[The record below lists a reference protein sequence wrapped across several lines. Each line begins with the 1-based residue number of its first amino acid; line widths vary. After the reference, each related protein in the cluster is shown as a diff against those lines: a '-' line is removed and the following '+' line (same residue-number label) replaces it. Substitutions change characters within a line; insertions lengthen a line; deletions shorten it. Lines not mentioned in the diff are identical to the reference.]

1 MRTVK
6 CGKRRSGSNVFFSG
20 VIAVRLIVIIGAI
33 KVEVNGKCFQELPF
47 EFYRECTQKRGF
59 RSTHGAG
66 DFWLNLHLNCLHFLF
81 GCTSLFFNDV
91 TMA

>member
-33 KVEVNGKCFQELPF
+33 KVEVNGKCFQELQVGVLQ
-47 EFYRECTQKRGF
+47 RMHTKKRF
-59 RSTHGAG
+59 QVNSRS
-66 DFWLNLHLNCLHFLF
+66 W
-81 GCTSLFFNDV
+81 
-91 TMA
+91 